1 VFPGCGHVSHGKTP
15 EHARRNTGEHVFKVH
30 KMRMREFSKKY
41 ETPDALKAR
50 AARLARLS
58 APPTLSRPT
67 VSAAVDAG
75 FADAVDEP
83 LVAFANDDDGFVDF
97 ADGECFLYINVF

>member
-1 VFPGCGHVSHGKTP
+1 M
-15 EHARRNTGEHVFKVH
+15 N
-30 KMRMREFSKKY
+30 MREFSKKY

-67 VSAAVDAG
+67 ISAAVDAG
-75 FADAVDEP
+75 FADAVDQP
-83 LVAFANDDDGFVDF
+83 LVAFADDDDGFVDF
-97 ADGECFLYINVF
+97 ADGECLFYIDVY